1 VPLGFIFLK
10 MNPTVYQMADT
21 IKKFR
26 ITGEAAKS
34 LASESE
40 PTKTRRRGRQQ
51 RGGQAPVQVSRLD
64 APSFTP
70 LPLPPAAASLPAPA
84 TSPATVA
91 PPQEQH
97 GGRKDV
103 KVILDK
109 TNHKTRKLILA
120 PKKVIKL
127 PPGPLARGTGEAV
140 KKHSHAKTQKVARR
154 IRVSVSGL
162 NKRVNRAKTIKK
174 ESQVMPIEKLKKEL
188 ETAGLIKTGSKAP
201 ETILRQ
207 MYTDFQVLKQR
218 AL

>member
-1 VPLGFIFLK
+1 
-10 MNPTVYQMADT
+10 MADT
-21 IKKFR
+21 VKKFR

-34 LASESE
+34 LMSE
-40 PTKTRRRGRQQ
+40 TKTRRRQ
-51 RGGQAPVQVSRLD
+51 RGGAAPVQVTRSD
-64 APSFTP
+64 APVFTP
-70 LPLPPAAASLPAPA
+70 LPTAPVVKPYVPASTAALP
-84 TSPATVA
+84 VA
-91 PPQEQH
+91 NVPVKQD
-97 GGRKDV
+97 GGRRDV
-103 KVILDK
+103 KVILEK
-109 TNHKTRKLILA
+109 SKNKTRKLILA

-127 PPGPLARGTGEAV
+127 PSGPLQTTGSER
-140 KKHSHAKTQKVARR
+140 KKSSHTKTQKVSRR
-154 IRVSVSGL
+154 IRVSVSAL

>member
-1 VPLGFIFLK
+1 
-10 MNPTVYQMADT
+10 MADT

-51 RGGQAPVQVSRLD
+51 RGGQAPVQVSRSD

-70 LPLPPAAASLPAPA
+70 LPPAAAASLPAPITA
-84 TSPATVA
+84 TSPVATA

-127 PPGPLARGTGEAV
+127 PPGPLAKGTGEAV

>member
-1 VPLGFIFLK
+1 
-10 MNPTVYQMADT
+10 MADT

-34 LASESE
+34 LAAESE
-40 PTKTRRRGRQQ
+40 PTKTRKRGRQQ
-51 RGGQAPVQVSRLD
+51 RGGQAPIQVSRSD

-70 LPLPPAAASLPAPA
+70 LPPVATAAVPAPVA
-84 TSPATVA
+84 TA

-127 PPGPLARGTGEAV
+127 PPGPLAAGTGEAA
-140 KKHSHAKTQKVARR
+140 KKHSHSHAKTQKVARR

>member
-1 VPLGFIFLK
+1 
-10 MNPTVYQMADT
+10 MADT

-34 LASESE
+34 LSTE
-40 PTKTRRRGRQQ
+40 PTNTRRRGRQQ
-51 RGGQAPVQVSRLD
+51 KGGQAPVQVSRLD

-70 LPLPPAAASLPAPA
+70 LPPASAPAPAPTAPAPA
-84 TSPATVA
+84 TVTPL
-91 PPQEQH
+91 QKQH

-127 PPGPLARGTGEAV
+127 PPGPLAKGTGEAV
-140 KKHSHAKTQKVARR
+140 KKYSHAKTQKVARR

-188 ETAGLIKTGSKAP
+188 ETAGLIKAGSKAP

>member
-1 VPLGFIFLK
+1 

-51 RGGQAPVQVSRLD
+51 RGGQAPVQVSRSD
-64 APSFTP
+64 APSFT
-70 LPLPPAAASLPAPA
+70 PLPPAAASLPAPVTAPA
-84 TSPATVA
+84 TPPATVA

>member
-1 VPLGFIFLK
+1 
-10 MNPTVYQMADT
+10 MADT

-34 LASESE
+34 LSTE
-40 PTKTRRRGRQQ
+40 PTNTRRRGRQQ
-51 RGGQAPVQVSRLD
+51 KGGQAPVQVSRLD

-70 LPLPPAAASLPAPA
+70 LPPASAPAPAPTAPAPA
-84 TSPATVA
+84 TAA

-127 PPGPLARGTGEAV
+127 PPGPLVKGTGEAV
-140 KKHSHAKTQKVARR
+140 KKYSHAKTQKVARR

-188 ETAGLIKTGSKAP
+188 ETAGLIKAGSKAP

>member
-1 VPLGFIFLK
+1 MGD
-10 MNPTVYQMADT
+10 N

-34 LASESE
+34 LMSE
-40 PTKTRRRGRQQ
+40 TKTRRRVKLQK
-51 RGGQAPVQVSRLD
+51 GGEAPVQVTRSD

-70 LPLPPAAASLPAPA
+70 MPVVTPVKPVVNSPAPI
-84 TSPATVA
+84 TPLVPVVPGA
-91 PPQEQH
+91 PLAPLLH
-97 GGRKDV
+97 DGGKRDV

-109 TNHKTRKLILA
+109 SNNKTRKLILA

-127 PPGPLARGTGEAV
+127 PPGPLQSTGAAP
-140 KKHSHAKTQKVARR
+140 KKHPAKTQKVARR

-188 ETAGLIKTGSKAP
+188 ETAGLIKAGSKAP

>member
-1 VPLGFIFLK
+1 
-10 MNPTVYQMADT
+10 MADT

-70 LPLPPAAASLPAPA
+70 LPPAAASLPAPVTAPA
-84 TSPATVA
+84 TSSVA

-127 PPGPLARGTGEAV
+127 PPGPSTDIP
-140 KKHSHAKTQKVARR
+140 KKHPHSHAKTQKVARR

>member
-1 VPLGFIFLK
+1 
-10 MNPTVYQMADT
+10 MADN

-34 LASESE
+34 LMSE
-40 PTKTRRRGRQQ
+40 TKTRKRQK
-51 RGGQAPVQVSRLD
+51 GGAAPVQVTRSD
-64 APSFTP
+64 APAFTP
-70 LPLPPAAASLPAPA
+70 LPAPAVVKPYSAPVPQAVPVAVPAPA
-84 TSPATVA
+84 PA
-91 PPQEQH
+91 PINQD

-109 TNHKTRKLILA
+109 SNNKTRKLILA

-127 PPGPLARGTGEAV
+127 PPGPNGLV
-140 KKHSHAKTQKVARR
+140 NVPKKHPAKTQKVARR
-154 IRVSVSGL
+154 IRVSVAGL

-188 ETAGLIKTGSKAP
+188 ETAGLIKAGSKAP

>member
-1 VPLGFIFLK
+1 
-10 MNPTVYQMADT
+10 MADT

-70 LPLPPAAASLPAPA
+70 LPPAAVAPAPA
-84 TSPATVA
+84 TSPVATA

-188 ETAGLIKTGSKAP
+188 ETAGLIKAGSKAP

>member
-1 VPLGFIFLK
+1 
-10 MNPTVYQMADT
+10 MADT

-34 LASESE
+34 LSTE
-40 PTKTRRRGRQQ
+40 PRKTRRRGRQQ
-51 RGGQAPVQVSRLD
+51 KGGQAPVQVSRLD

-70 LPLPPAAASLPAPA
+70 LPHAPAALAPAAPAASLP
-84 TSPATVA
+84 VA
-91 PPQEQH
+91 PVEQH

-127 PPGPLARGTGEAV
+127 PPGPLAKGTGEAV
-140 KKHSHAKTQKVARR
+140 KKYSHAKTQKVARR

>member
-1 VPLGFIFLK
+1 
-10 MNPTVYQMADT
+10 MADT

>member
-1 VPLGFIFLK
+1 
-10 MNPTVYQMADT
+10 MADT

-34 LASESE
+34 LVSESE

-51 RGGQAPVQVSRLD
+51 KGGQAPVQVSRLD
-64 APSFTP
+64 APAFTP
-70 LPLPPAAASLPAPA
+70 LPLPAAPAAP
-84 TSPATVA
+84 VA
-91 PPQEQH
+91 PVAPVEQH

-127 PPGPLARGTGEAV
+127 PPGPLAKGTGEAV
-140 KKHSHAKTQKVARR
+140 KKYSHAKTQKVARR

>member
-1 VPLGFIFLK
+1 
-10 MNPTVYQMADT
+10 
-21 IKKFR
+21 
-26 ITGEAAKS
+26 
-34 LASESE
+34 
-40 PTKTRRRGRQQ
+40 
-51 RGGQAPVQVSRLD
+51 
-64 APSFTP
+64 
-70 LPLPPAAASLPAPA
+70 
-84 TSPATVA
+84 
-91 PPQEQH
+91 
-97 GGRKDV
+97 V

-188 ETAGLIKTGSKAP
+188 ETAGLIKAGSKAP

>member
-1 VPLGFIFLK
+1 
-10 MNPTVYQMADT
+10 MADT
-21 IKKFR
+21 VKKFR

-34 LASESE
+34 LMTE
-40 PTKTRRRGRQQ
+40 TKTRRRQ
-51 RGGQAPVQVSRLD
+51 RGGAAPVQVTRSD
-64 APSFTP
+64 AAAFTP
-70 LPLPPAAASLPAPA
+70 LPTAPVVKPYVPAAPANVASLPVANAP
-84 TSPATVA
+84 VK
-91 PPQEQH
+91 QD
-97 GGRKDV
+97 GGRRYV
-103 KVILDK
+103 KVILEK
-109 TNHKTRKLILA
+109 SNNKTRKLILA

-127 PPGPLARGTGEAV
+127 PPGPLQSTGTSV
-140 KKHSHAKTQKVARR
+140 PKKHPAKTQKVARR

-188 ETAGLIKTGSKAP
+188 ETAGLIKAGSKAP

>member
-1 VPLGFIFLK
+1 
-10 MNPTVYQMADT
+10 
-21 IKKFR
+21 
-26 ITGEAAKS
+26 
-34 LASESE
+34 
-40 PTKTRRRGRQQ
+40 
-51 RGGQAPVQVSRLD
+51 VSRLD

-70 LPLPPAAASLPAPA
+70 LPSVAPAPTAPA
-84 TSPATVA
+84 TATVT

-127 PPGPLARGTGEAV
+127 PPGPLVRGTGEAV
-140 KKHSHAKTQKVARR
+140 KKYSHAKTQKVAKR

-188 ETAGLIKTGSKAP
+188 ETAGLIKAGSKAP

>member
-1 VPLGFIFLK
+1 

-70 LPLPPAAASLPAPA
+70 LPLPPAPAASLPAASAPA
-84 TSPATVA
+84 TSPVATA

>member
-1 VPLGFIFLK
+1 
-10 MNPTVYQMADT
+10 MSDN

-34 LASESE
+34 LMSET
-40 PTKTRRRGRQQ
+40 TKTRKRAKVQK
-51 RGGQAPVQVSRLD
+51 GGEAPVQISKSD

-70 LPLPPAAASLPAPA
+70 LPLPPPIAKPIVDVPK
-84 TSPATVA
+84 
-91 PPQEQH
+91 QE

-109 TNHKTRKLILA
+109 SKNKTKKLILSA
-120 PKKVIKL
+120 PKKIIKL
-127 PPGPLARGTGEAV
+127 PSGSSDSTTSV
-140 KKHSHAKTQKVARR
+140 KKHPSKTHKVARR
-154 IRVSVSGL
+154 IRVSVDSL

-174 ESQVMPIEKLKKEL
+174 ESQVMSIEKLKKDL
-188 ETAGLIKTGSKAP
+188 EGAGLIKVGSKAP
-201 ETILRQ
+201 ESILRQ

>member
-1 VPLGFIFLK
+1 MGD
-10 MNPTVYQMADT
+10 N

-34 LASESE
+34 LMSE
-40 PTKTRRRGRQQ
+40 TKTRRRVKLQK
-51 RGGQAPVQVSRLD
+51 GGEAPVQVTRSD

-70 LPLPPAAASLPAPA
+70 MPVVTPVKPVVNAPVPAP
-84 TSPATVA
+84 VA
-91 PPQEQH
+91 PVLQEQH
-97 GGRKDV
+97 GGKRDV

-109 TNHKTRKLILA
+109 SNNKTRKLILA

-127 PPGPLARGTGEAV
+127 PPGPLQSTGAAP
-140 KKHSHAKTQKVARR
+140 KKHPAKTQKVARR

>member
-1 VPLGFIFLK
+1 
-10 MNPTVYQMADT
+10 MADT
-21 IKKFR
+21 VKKFR

-34 LASESE
+34 LMSE
-40 PTKTRRRGRQQ
+40 TKTRRRVKLQK
-51 RGGQAPVQVSRLD
+51 GGDAPVQVTRSD

-70 LPLPPAAASLPAPA
+70 IPIAAAAPQAPVPAPV
-84 TSPATVA
+84 PV
-91 PPQEQH
+91 PVKQE
-97 GGRKDV
+97 GGKKDV

-109 TNHKTRKLILA
+109 SNNKTRKLILA

-127 PPGPLARGTGEAV
+127 PPGPLQSTGPL
-140 KKHSHAKTQKVARR
+140 KKHSHPHAKTQKVARR
-154 IRVSVSGL
+154 IRVSVSGI

-188 ETAGLIKTGSKAP
+188 EMAGLIKVGSKAP

>member
-1 VPLGFIFLK
+1 
-10 MNPTVYQMADT
+10 MADT

-34 LASESE
+34 LSTE

-51 RGGQAPVQVSRLD
+51 KGGQAPVQVSRLD

-70 LPLPPAAASLPAPA
+70 LPRAAPAAPAAPAPAAPAASLH
-84 TSPATVA
+84 VA
-91 PPQEQH
+91 PVEQH

-127 PPGPLARGTGEAV
+127 PPGPLAKGTGEAV
-140 KKHSHAKTQKVARR
+140 KKYSHAKTQKVARR

-188 ETAGLIKTGSKAP
+188 ETAGLIKTGTKAP

>member
-1 VPLGFIFLK
+1 
-10 MNPTVYQMADT
+10 MADT

-51 RGGQAPVQVSRLD
+51 KGGQAPVQVSRLD

-70 LPLPPAAASLPAPA
+70 LPRVPVAASAPLAAAP
-84 TSPATVA
+84 SPVTTA
-91 PPQEQH
+91 PPQEQR

-127 PPGPLARGTGEAV
+127 PSGPLAKGTGEAV
-140 KKHSHAKTQKVARR
+140 KKYSHAKTQKVARR
-154 IRVSVSGL
+154 IRVSVAGL

-188 ETAGLIKTGSKAP
+188 ETAGLIKAGSKAP

>member
-1 VPLGFIFLK
+1 MGD
-10 MNPTVYQMADT
+10 N

-34 LASESE
+34 LMSE
-40 PTKTRRRGRQQ
+40 TKTRRRVKLQK
-51 RGGQAPVQVSRLD
+51 GGEAPVQVTRSD

-70 LPLPPAAASLPAPA
+70 MPVVTPVKPVVNAPVPAP
-84 TSPATVA
+84 VA
-91 PPQEQH
+91 PVLQEQH
-97 GGRKDV
+97 GGKRDV

-109 TNHKTRKLILA
+109 SNNKTRKLILA

-127 PPGPLARGTGEAV
+127 PPGPLQSTGAAP
-140 KKHSHAKTQKVARR
+140 KKHPAKTQKVARR

-188 ETAGLIKTGSKAP
+188 ETAGLIKAGSKAP